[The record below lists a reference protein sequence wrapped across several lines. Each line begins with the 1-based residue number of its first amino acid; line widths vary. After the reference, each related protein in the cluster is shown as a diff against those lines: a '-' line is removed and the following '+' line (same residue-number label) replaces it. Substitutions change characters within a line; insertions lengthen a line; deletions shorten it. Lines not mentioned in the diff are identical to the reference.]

1 MFSYRADHRGQ
12 LAGSIGTPSVS
23 ALGGPGLA
31 TLNLPIIIAARI
43 SVSISPVIRG
53 LNVLNLSSLF
63 QRQKKCTAE
72 KKLFHW
78 EASGQALVTCVRDP
92 SVMIGQERMV
102 ISFKRLGLN

>member
-23 ALGGPGLA
+23 ALGGPSLA

-43 SVSISPVIRG
+43 SVSISPVIQG

-63 QRQKKCTAE
+63 QRLKKCTAE
-72 KKLFHW
+72 KLFHW